1 MNFGNEQMIKT
12 FEQLFHLRMKSPSI
26 DPGENPPKKSRLFYR
41 INREKLQKYHREHP
55 FTSNKAPTI
64 VEYPLKPTILL
75 RKTIGTQTQSHS
87 SSSNSLQTSSSVSY
101 GKQQMII

>member
-26 DPGENPPKKSRLFYR
+26 NPPPKKSRLFYR
-41 INREKLQKYHREHP
+41 INQEKLQKYHHEHP
-55 FTSNKAPTI
+55 FTSNKVPII
-64 VEYPLKPTILL
+64 VQNPLKSIILP
-75 RKTIGTQTQSHS
+75 RKSIGTQTQSPS
-87 SSSNSLQTSSSVSY
+87 SSSNSLYTSSSVSY